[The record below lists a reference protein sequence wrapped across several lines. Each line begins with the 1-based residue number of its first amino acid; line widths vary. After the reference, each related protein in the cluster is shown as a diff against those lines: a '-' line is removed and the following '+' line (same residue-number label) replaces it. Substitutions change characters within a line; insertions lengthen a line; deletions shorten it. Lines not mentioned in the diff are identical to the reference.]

1 MPIFRRAGGRTGS
14 WGLNLGA
21 GLTIAGNATQTI
33 TVSEEPNPINIYR
46 GVILNKFFKVI
57 DGTHHRG
64 GPCDHLVTSYLIIV

>member
-1 MPIFRRAGGRTGS
+1 MISPRATS
-14 WGLNLGA
+14 ALQN
-21 GLTIAGNATQTI
+21 
-33 TVSEEPNPINIYR
+33 VFIYR